1 MQLCQPG
8 GLRHGHLAI
17 SASVKGGEWLQ
28 SLECLSP
35 VAQCSFRMDTVAPWS
50 AISAEKGEEPRPWK
64 R

>member
-8 GLRHGHLAI
+8 GLHHGHLAI
-17 SASVKGGEWLQ
+17 GASVKGGEWLR

-35 VAQCSFRMDTVAPWS
+35 VAQCSFRMGTVVRRS